1 MKKYMPLEGLRWS
14 RDSGSTL
21 CDTPQNGRSRTGW
34 GGGIIST
41 FRWIRIFSRV
51 FFVNLDFWCIFVPSS
66 IEVAKFMALSVHL
79 SSGISMK
86 SFFWEPRRNTWLIWT
101 ACVSLGSFSFMPALL
116 CLSLSICFVDIY
128 GLVLL
133 CRGLGRYPLEDDTY
147 IYCFLL

>member
-1 MKKYMPLEGLRWS
+1 MVLYLLFDEIVLLG
-14 RDSGSTL
+14 
-21 CDTPQNGRSRTGW
+21 
-34 GGGIIST
+34 
-41 FRWIRIFSRV
+41 
-51 FFVNLDFWCIFVPSS
+51 
-66 IEVAKFMALSVHL
+66 
-79 SSGISMK
+79 
-86 SFFWEPRRNTWLIWT
+86 EPRRNTWLIWT

>member
-1 MKKYMPLEGLRWS
+1 MVLYLLFDGIAFFLR
-14 RDSGSTL
+14 G
-21 CDTPQNGRSRTGW
+21 
-34 GGGIIST
+34 
-41 FRWIRIFSRV
+41 

>member
-1 MKKYMPLEGLRWS
+1 
-14 RDSGSTL
+14 
-21 CDTPQNGRSRTGW
+21 
-34 GGGIIST
+34 
-41 FRWIRIFSRV
+41 
-51 FFVNLDFWCIFVPSS
+51 
-66 IEVAKFMALSVHL
+66 MALSVHQ

-116 CLSLSICFVDIY
+116 CLSLSVCFVDIY

-133 CRGLGRYPLEDDTY
+133 CRGLGRYPWEDDTY

>member
-1 MKKYMPLEGLRWS
+1 M
-14 RDSGSTL
+14 
-21 CDTPQNGRSRTGW
+21 
-34 GGGIIST
+34 
-41 FRWIRIFSRV
+41 
-51 FFVNLDFWCIFVPSS
+51 NLDFWCIFVPSS
-66 IEVAKFMALSVHL
+66 IEVAKFMALLVHL

-116 CLSLSICFVDIY
+116 CLFLSICFVDIY